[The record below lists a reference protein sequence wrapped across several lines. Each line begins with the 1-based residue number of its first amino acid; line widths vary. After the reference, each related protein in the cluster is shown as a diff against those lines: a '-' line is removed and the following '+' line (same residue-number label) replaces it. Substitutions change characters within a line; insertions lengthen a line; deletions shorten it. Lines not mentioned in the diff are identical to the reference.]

1 MNATPPPDREPSPA
15 RSMCDCTATPHAAF
29 ARPASCRYCCES
41 RFRIGARGPVMAPLK
56 RLLQF
61 TVLAVASLLAV
72 HPALAQDK
80 AAAKAS
86 PIPVIF
92 DTDIGDDIDDTW
104 ALGFLLRS
112 PELDLK
118 LAVGDNGKSMYRA
131 RLLAKFLQQAGRTNV
146 PVGIGMEVER
156 KKNERQGKWLE
167 GYDLKTYPGKVHED
181 GVQAII
187 DTIMSSS
194 RPVTLI
200 CVGPVPNI
208 AAALKREPRIAQ
220 RARFAGMHG
229 SVQFGYNSDKPV
241 AEYNVKEAPQACQA
255 AFTAPWDIVITPLD
269 TCEKV
274 SLSGDRYQRMLTS
287 KDPIATNI
295 ITNYRLWAD
304 ARGQG
309 SPDAVPTR
317 STTLFDTVA
326 VYLAFSQEFCG
337 MQDLHIRVTD
347 DGFTVEDPQAKMMH
361 VAMTWKKLDTF
372 EDLLV
377 ERLTSGN

>member
-1 MNATPPPDREPSPA
+1 MKSV
-15 RSMCDCTATPHAAF
+15 
-29 ARPASCRYCCES
+29 S
-41 RFRIGARGPVMAPLK
+41 RFT
-56 RLLQF
+56 LL
-61 TVLAVASLLAV
+61 LVASLLTFDT
-72 HPALAQDK
+72 ALAQDK
-80 AAAKAS
+80 AAVKAN

-112 PELDLK
+112 PELELK

-131 RLLAKFLQQAGRTNV
+131 RLLAKFLQQTGRTNV

-156 KKNERQGKWLE
+156 KTNEWQGKWIE
-167 GYDLKTYPGKVHED
+167 GYELSAYPGKVHEN

-187 DTIMSSS
+187 DTIMRSSQ
-194 RPVTLI
+194 PVTLI

-229 SVQFGYNSDKPV
+229 SIHFRYNSDKPV

-295 ITNYRLWAD
+295 IANYRLWAD
-304 ARGQG
+304 ARAQG

-326 VYLAFSQEFCG
+326 VYLAFSQELCG
-337 MQDLHIRVTD
+337 MQDLRIRVTD
-347 DGFTVEDPQAKMMH
+347 DGFTIEDPQAKRMH
-361 VAMTWKKLDTF
+361 VAMSWKNLEGF

-377 ERLTSGN
+377 KRLTSGN

>member
-1 MNATPPPDREPSPA
+1 M
-15 RSMCDCTATPHAAF
+15 
-29 ARPASCRYCCES
+29 
-41 RFRIGARGPVMAPLK
+41 K
-56 RLLQF
+56 RVSQIILF
-61 TVLAVASLLAV
+61 IVASLLAS
-72 HPALAQDK
+72 HIALAQDK
-80 AAAKAS
+80 PAAKAN

-118 LAVGDNGKSMYRA
+118 LAVGDNGKAMYRA
-131 RLLAKFLQQAGRTNV
+131 RLLAKFLQQAGRTDV

-156 KKNERQGKWLE
+156 KKSERQGKWLE
-167 GYDLKTYPGKVHED
+167 GYDLKAYPGKIHED

-187 DTIMSSS
+187 DTIMNS
-194 RPVTLI
+194 PQPITLI

-220 RARFAGMHG
+220 RARFVGMHG
-229 SVQFGYNSDKPV
+229 SVHFGYGSDKPV
-241 AEYNVKEAPQACQA
+241 AEFNVKEDVKACQA
-255 AFTAPWDIVITPLD
+255 AFTVPWDITITPLD
-269 TCEKV
+269 TCAKV
-274 SLSGDRYQRMLTS
+274 TLSGEKYQRVLNS

-295 ITNYRLWAD
+295 MHNYRIWAG

-326 VYLAFSQEFCG
+326 VYLAFSQELCG

-347 DGFTVEDPQAKMMH
+347 DGFTVEDPKAKMVH
-361 VAMTWKKLDTF
+361 VAMTWKNLEGF

-377 ERLTSGN
+377 QRLTSGN